1 MRGCF
6 TSKRPQGDWCEMG
19 LQGQEECKWRIEKYK
34 ARLVAKAYSQRV
46 AINYDKEMM
55 NEFEMTDIRL
65 MSYYLGI
72 EVKQEDKGIFITQ
85 EGYAREVIKKFKM
98 DGSNPV
104 NKSME
109 YGIQLSHCEEVESMD
124 PTLFKS
130 LIGSLRYLTCIRLN
144 ILYAV
149 GVLSRFMKKPTTTHL
164 EVAKRILRQD
174 HLNIVTNRSLGISIA
189 RDKRSRKKLSFLA
202 RVKSNQESSLAPS
215 QVSVGCSVKRH
226 SRKQGCW
233 QVGTKEE
240 EQSLR
245 SVRSSCGARANLR
258 NGIELSKT
266 TQRVQGKSRARGNKA
281 NL

>member
-1 MRGCF
+1 
-6 TSKRPQGDWCEMG
+6 MG

-164 EVAKRILRQD
+164 EVAKRILRY
-174 HLNIVTNRSLGISIA
+174 I
-189 RDKRSRKKLSFLA
+189 KRS
-202 RVKSNQESSLAPS
+202 
-215 QVSVGCSVKRH
+215 
-226 SRKQGCW
+226 
-233 QVGTKEE
+233 
-240 EQSLR
+240 R